1 MEGSDVLL
9 LFANSFFN
17 VINAVVSAAGA
28 ILIRNRIASFI
39 VVLLAGAIVGLV
51 GSSFELLDIYLTR
64 EGWAAFGALDAITVF
79 LSMLASVAWWG
90 IARLLYVLARRILS
104 RSYVRH

>member
-17 VINAVVSAAGA
+17 VISAVVSVAVA